1 MNILR
6 GQRQLLSIIKLRKAT
21 KLFNNRD
28 SCYLALIVFKTLV
41 FDDITQHLSPLTRY
55 QSILT
60 QWNTCNILIWD
71 EYRRTCIH
79 IIFAKIMY
87 IWRKFA
93 TMYMHM
99 YIDRGKTIVFS
110 PHSKDHNVMMY
121 VFEKCWWILINFV
134 MYIRKYWFILE
145 KSRCI
150 CNNCIHG
157 NIFLW
162 CSLKVRAIFIQHP
175 GIQDENISAVEAFG
189 NPRWPTSWLGCT
201 EVLDLRL
208 HILWCGRLFYRLEKL
223 TLDKIN
229 LKDRK
234 SLMFQSIQAIFWIIF
249 ITLLILILVIAQN
262 CIVLNGNTL
271 RSITTFLN

>member
-1 MNILR
+1 MVEFYWLDFSRNLMKTNMNILR

-21 KLFNNRD
+21 KLFTNRD

-99 YIDRGKTIVFS
+99 YIDRGKQSFF
-110 PHSKDHNVMMY
+110 P
-121 VFEKCWWILINFV
+121 L
-134 MYIRKYWFILE
+134 IRKI
-145 KSRCI
+145 I
-150 CNNCIHG
+150 M
-157 NIFLW
+157 LW
-162 CSLKVRAIFIQHP
+162 CMYSKNV
-175 GIQDENISAVEAFG
+175 DV
-189 NPRWPTSWLGCT
+189 
-201 EVLDLRL
+201 
-208 HILWCGRLFYRLEKL
+208 Y
-223 TLDKIN
+223 
-229 LKDRK
+229 
-234 SLMFQSIQAIFWIIF
+234 
-249 ITLLILILVIAQN
+249 
-262 CIVLNGNTL
+262 
-271 RSITTFLN
+271 